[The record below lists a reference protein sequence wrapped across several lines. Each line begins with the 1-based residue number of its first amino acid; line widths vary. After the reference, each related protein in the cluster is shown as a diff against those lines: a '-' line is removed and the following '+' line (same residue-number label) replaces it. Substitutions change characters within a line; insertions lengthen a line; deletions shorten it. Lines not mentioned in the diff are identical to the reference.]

1 MILAPVTSLTNPSAN
16 FAVDYTAQPQQYVT
30 PAPIFGA
37 MTVTQPITNEPQAG
51 VTGSIAPN
59 FFDEFYH
66 RIHIKPSFFD
76 LGNLISNQQRQFE
89 VWNAHFASRTLN
101 AITPSGI
108 YSGLSISGA
117 PNPPLVYGALQSY
130 VYTLTAM
137 TAGDPVIDADF
148 VFDFGAES
156 VTLEIFGRRIVLW
169 LARPDWSD
177 GVTERMEWLTDVLTA
192 RDGTEQRV
200 RLRKHARRSLE
211 MSYLRDGRSAA
222 ITDTLLTGWSGRKY
236 LVPVWVERDRLS
248 SPVSIGA
255 TTVTVTDASLKDY
268 RVGGYLTL
276 WRDETQAEA
285 IEIAAISGNTITL
298 KTPVSANYPAGSSVM
313 PGIVARIDGEHRA
326 VRPAVGLLSGRIRFV
341 DEQSTDRAAAEIGP
355 TWNGY
360 AVLDERPDRAI
371 DVEESWARSLEI
383 LDSITGILT
392 VDDPTGKPIIRR
404 TYSWLINGR
413 TAIDR
418 WKKWAAARAG
428 RMNAL
433 WLPTFGDDIE
443 IVDTIQQ
450 MDTGIKVRNTLAARY
465 SAGMPGRAALRIETT
480 TGAVY
485 HRTVTGI
492 TELDADTEA
501 IGIDSSLG
509 VTLPVSS
516 IRRAMWL
523 ALARLDG
530 DAVEI
535 HYETDS
541 LARLTATF
549 RVLQ

>member
-1 MILAPVTSLTNPSAN
+1 MILAPVTTLTSPSAN
-16 FAVDYTAQPQQYVT
+16 FAGNYTAQPQQYVT
-30 PAPIFGA
+30 PSPIYGA
-37 MTVTQPITNEPQAG
+37 MTVTQPIANEPQAN
-51 VTGSIAPN
+51 VSGSIAPN

-76 LGNLISNQQRQFE
+76 LGNLISNQTRQFE
-89 VWNAHFASRTLN
+89 VWNAHFSSRTLN
-101 AITPSGI
+101 AVTPTGT
-108 YSGLSISGA
+108 YSGLSLSGA
-117 PNPPLVYGALQSY
+117 PIPPLVYGALQSY
-130 VYTLTAM
+130 VYTLTAQ

-148 VFDFGAES
+148 VFSFGAES
-156 VTLEIFGRRIVLW
+156 VALEVFGRRIVLW

-177 GVTERMEWLTDVLTA
+177 GITERMEWATDVLTA

-211 MSYLRDGRSAA
+211 MGYLRDGRSAA
-222 ITDTLLTGWSGRKY
+222 IADTLLTGWSGRRY
-236 LVPVWVERDRLS
+236 LVPVWMERDRITS
-248 SPVSIGA
+248 VVAMGA
-255 TTVTVTDASLKDY
+255 TTITVTDAALKDY

-276 WRDETQAEA
+276 WRDEAQAEA
-285 IEIAAISGNTITL
+285 IEIAAISGNTLTL

-326 VRPAVGLLSGRIRFV
+326 SRQAVGLLAGRIRFV

-360 AVLDERPDRAI
+360 AVLDERPDRAV

-443 IVDTIQQ
+443 VADNIAQT
-450 MDTGIKVRNTLAARY
+450 DTGIKVRNTLAARY
-465 SAGMPGRAALRIETT
+465 AVGQPGRTALRIETT
-480 TGAVY
+480 AGAVY
-485 HRTVTGI
+485 HRQVTGI
-492 TELDADTEA
+492 TELDADTET
-501 IGIDSSLG
+501 INIDASLG
-509 VTLPVSS
+509 VPLPVSS

-523 ALARLDG
+523 ALARLES